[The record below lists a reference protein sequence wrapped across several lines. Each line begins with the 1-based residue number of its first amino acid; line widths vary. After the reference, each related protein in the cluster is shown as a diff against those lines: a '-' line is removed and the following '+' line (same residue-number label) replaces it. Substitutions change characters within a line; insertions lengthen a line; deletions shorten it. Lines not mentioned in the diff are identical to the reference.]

1 MQLNA
6 LSRGEL
12 RSSLTTAEEVS
23 GESKDSER
31 MQPCYSQRGV
41 RLPAVSAMLR
51 TNQKP
56 SYAII
61 REWLIA
67 GVALRTDCRQ
77 RQLWDSLKNLKFKLH
92 WIGSRVTGGQA
103 YG

>member
-1 MQLNA
+1 
-6 LSRGEL
+6 
-12 RSSLTTAEEVS
+12 
-23 GESKDSER
+23 
-31 MQPCYSQRGV
+31 
-41 RLPAVSAMLR
+41 MLR

-67 GVALRTDCRQ
+67 GVALRKDCRQ

-92 WIGSRVTGGQA
+92 WIWFVCDWRTGLWVAGKKTSKLETRPLKQLSLA
-103 YG
+103 